1 MYHHFMSNSLP
12 LFCPLLFLKCKKL
25 YYIEISSRWN
35 LSHGFRSHQSV
46 QFERKVTVE
55 CCHSAC
61 AHPTNVIHLH
71 VESCMHAT
79 WIAVRLVT
87 RSTHPHRH
95 QSLFFH
101 VIFRISE
108 SRWWLLRKCL
118 GEFSDLHY
126 CSPDYY
132 QIIRSNG
139 VKKKRKKKKL
149 YLKDSCT
156 SCYWLILSLVF
167 FNIFESLSGWSKIDT
182 LLVMDRWCP
191 LPLTE
196 IVAQHDI
203 FSHWGLIIGLLF
215 ACLFTLIFHVNT
227 DFFFFFRF
235 GSGGPFKRTQ

>member
-1 MYHHFMSNSLP
+1 MDINIGYSSIYSRYLNKQ
-12 LFCPLLFLKCKKL
+12 LKRCRHKL
-25 YYIEISSRWN
+25 YKYADEPLSFLAMWFPETECLFNTILNVQCTTILCQIAYLYFVPFSFWSVRNCIIEISSRWN

-87 RSTHPHRH
+87 RSKHPHRH

-108 SRWWLLRKCL
+108 SSWWLFSKCL

-126 CSPDYY
+126 CSLPDY
-132 QIIRSNG
+132 
-139 VKKKRKKKKL
+139 
-149 YLKDSCT
+149 
-156 SCYWLILSLVF
+156 
-167 FNIFESLSGWSKIDT
+167 
-182 LLVMDRWCP
+182 
-191 LPLTE
+191 
-196 IVAQHDI
+196 
-203 FSHWGLIIGLLF
+203 
-215 ACLFTLIFHVNT
+215 
-227 DFFFFFRF
+227 
-235 GSGGPFKRTQ
+235 